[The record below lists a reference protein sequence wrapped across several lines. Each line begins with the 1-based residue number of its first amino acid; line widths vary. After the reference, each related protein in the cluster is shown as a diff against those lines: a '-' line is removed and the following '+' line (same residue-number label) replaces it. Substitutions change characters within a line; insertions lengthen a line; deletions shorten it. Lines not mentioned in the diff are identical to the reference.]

1 MTFNF
6 NDPMRYTKTG
16 VRWLCDCGE
25 GTGVRKGDEYEEDE
39 RARPGQWKPRTP
51 FHVLSERV
59 SFREHLRL
67 AHGVGQ

>member
-16 VRWLCDCGE
+16 VRWLCPCGE
-25 GTGVRKGDEYEEDE
+25 GTGVRADDEDVEF
-39 RARPGQWKPRTP
+39 RVKWKPRTP

-59 SFREHLRL
+59 AYREHVRL
-67 AHGVGQ
+67 THGGVL

>member
-1 MTFNF
+1 MTII
-6 NDPMRYTKTG
+6 NDNGLHFTRTA

-39 RARPGQWKPRTP
+39 PARPGQWKPRTP